1 MSATTT
7 ATTAAPAGSGF
18 GAEGGVV
25 LPPRP
30 YPGLRPFEREE
41 WPVFFGRERMSDEV
55 VARLIRQHMV
65 FVHGDSGCGKSS
77 LVRAGV
83 FARLEQGGAGALWR
97 TAIALPRQ
105 APLWNVAEALAGL
118 AGEGKEEGDDADREA
133 RVLNW
138 RRALNCGRDAPA
150 AIAELLK
157 RGTGG
162 PVCLLIDQF
171 EELFQHARLF
181 GADEARLLTTVLI
194 ALHENP
200 PEGLYVAMTMRSEY
214 LGACARFE
222 GFAELVNATQYLLP
236 RMAREDMLRAIRE
249 PALLYDG
256 QVSREMADRLIADVG
271 GGQDQLPLIQH
282 GLMRFYRKH
291 VGPVSSGA
299 WKIGVEDFPA
309 KGGLSG
315 MLSAHADVV
324 AKAVRRLIDPGSRE
338 RLVEELFRAL
348 TDVNADGQAI
358 RRPQTLAQLAALTG
372 VGVDVVRE
380 VVNVF
385 RSDGVSFL
393 SPYGS
398 EMLAPDDLVEV
409 SHEALIRYWRALADP
424 ADGWLV
430 RELHNG
436 LVWRSLL
443 VHAESFERDPENV
456 LAPAIAEE
464 RESWLK
470 QRNETWA
477 ARYGGAW
484 ERVARMIAASV
495 AARDR
500 AQEEAAEALR
510 REGRVGLMR
519 IGLAVLATLVVMLFL
534 ALDYAYDQ
542 IGESKVQFASAEAT
556 RSSNSD
562 LAAELEAAKKRGDEL
577 KQQLADTVKTLEMAK
592 AGIPSFG
599 SNLPFGYITRSIA
612 AAHETLTVPPAA
624 PVKATGPRLYVHIA
638 EDSQRGDARKLELA
652 LAQTEIDN
660 QPLIIPGIQ
669 WVKEFP
675 SSAQLRCFD
684 RTDCET
690 LAPRVL
696 QEINRQ
702 LVSPKVELEDMSDR
716 YGQSETL
723 PGQLELWFPRG
734 EIVLRARR

>member
-1 MSATTT
+1 MT
-7 ATTAAPAGSGF
+7 ATSVTPAESGF

-30 YPGLRPFEREE
+30 YPGLRPFERDE
-41 WPVFFGRERMSDEV
+41 WPVYFGRERMSDEV

-83 FARLEQGGAGALWR
+83 FARLEQGAAGASWR

-105 APLWNVAEALAGL
+105 APLWNVAEALAGV
-118 AGEGKEEGDDADREA
+118 AGEGDAGEHEA
-133 RVLNW
+133 RVLDW

-150 AIAELLK
+150 AIAELLA
-157 RGTGG
+157 RGAGG

-181 GADEARLLTTVLI
+181 GADEARLLATVLI
-194 ALHENP
+194 ALYENP
-200 PEGLYVAMTMRSEY
+200 PEGFYVAMTMRSEY

-291 VGPVSSGA
+291 VGAVSSGA
-299 WKIGVEDFPA
+299 WKIGIEDFPA
-309 KGGLSG
+309 RGGLSG

-324 AKAVRRLIDPGSRE
+324 AKAVQRLIDPGARG

-358 RRPQTLAQLAALTG
+358 RRPQTLEQLAALTG
-372 VGVDVVRE
+372 VGVGVVRE
-380 VVNVF
+380 VVDVF

-398 EMLAPDDLVEV
+398 KMLAPDDLVEV
-409 SHEALIRYWRALADP
+409 SHEALIRCWRALADS

-430 RELHNG
+430 RELRDG
-436 LVWRSLL
+436 LVWRSLV
-443 VHAESFERDPENV
+443 VHGESFERDPQNV
-456 LAPAIAEE
+456 LAPAVAEE
-464 RESWLK
+464 RETWLK
-470 QRNETWA
+470 RRNPTWA
-477 ARYGGAW
+477 ARYGGGW
-484 ERVARMIAASV
+484 ERVTRMIKASV
-495 AARDR
+495 DARDR
-500 AQEEAAEALR
+500 AQKDAAEALR
-510 REGRVGLMR
+510 REGRASLMR
-519 IGLAVLATLVVMLFL
+519 IGLAVLGTLVVMLFL

-556 RSSNSD
+556 RSSNTD
-562 LAAELEAAKKRGDEL
+562 LVAELAAARERGDEL
-577 KQQLADTVKTLEMAK
+577 KRQLEETVKTLEMAK
-592 AGIPSFG
+592 AGMPSFG

-612 AAHETLTVPPAA
+612 AAHGTLTEPAAA
-624 PVKATGPRLYVHIA
+624 PVKVTGPRLYVHIA
-638 EDSQRGDARKLELA
+638 EDSQRTAAHALEQA
-652 LAQTEIDN
+652 LAQTKIDK
-660 QPLIIPGIQ
+660 QPLILPGIQ

-675 SSAQLRCFD
+675 SNAQLRCFE
-684 RTDCET
+684 RTECET
-690 LAPRVL
+690 FALRVL
-696 QEINRQ
+696 KEINSR
-702 LVSPKVELEDMSDR
+702 LASPKVELADMSER
-716 YGQSETL
+716 YGNTQVL

-734 EIVLRARR
+734 EIVLRGTR